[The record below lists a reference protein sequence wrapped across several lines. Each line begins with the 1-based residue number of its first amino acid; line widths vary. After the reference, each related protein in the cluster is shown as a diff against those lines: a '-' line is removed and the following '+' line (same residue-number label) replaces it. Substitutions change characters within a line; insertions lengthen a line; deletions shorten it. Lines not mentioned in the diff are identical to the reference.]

1 MLQLQATR
9 HGEPADVLRV
19 AKADDP
25 PLGPRQVRLSCAA
38 VGLNFLDVML
48 CRGTY
53 PVRPEPPYT
62 PGVEVAGTVV
72 EAGPDTA
79 DLLGAPVLA
88 CPTLP
93 HGALGE
99 RVVVDAEL
107 VVRRPPDLPAVPAAA
122 LPVTYQ
128 TAWFALQRAG
138 LRAGETV
145 LVLGGAGGVGVA
157 TTQLAVARG
166 ATVIAAAGGPAKC
179 AVCRA
184 QGAALAIDYLAA
196 DVGAAVADATGGAGV
211 DVVVD
216 PVGGPGMGERLGCL
230 GFEGRYVVVGVAGGP
245 PPPLD
250 PLALV
255 PANATLVGL
264 SWGSAYP
271 WRRPAAVAAAYDEL
285 FGLYARGDVAP
296 LISAEVPLAAVP
308 AALGD
313 LAARRTVGKL
323 VAVPA
328 AGGDGGH
335 RPGPEGAPP

>member
-145 LVLGGAGGVGVA
+145 LVLGGAGGV
-157 TTQLAVARG
+157 
-166 ATVIAAAGGPAKC
+166 
-179 AVCRA
+179 
-184 QGAALAIDYLAA
+184 
-196 DVGAAVADATGGAGV
+196 